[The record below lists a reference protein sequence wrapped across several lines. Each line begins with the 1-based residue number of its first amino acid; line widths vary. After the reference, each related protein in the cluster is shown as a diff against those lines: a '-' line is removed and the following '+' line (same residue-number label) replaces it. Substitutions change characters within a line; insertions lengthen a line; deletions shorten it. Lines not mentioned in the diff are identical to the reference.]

1 MDTRSSLVSM
11 SREPAI
17 RAELYR
23 VLKNS
28 IERDISFGDSR
39 ISGLAVEYPIDG
51 KKADLVVFYQ
61 YNLLPAEYAFLIIET
76 KGRRK
81 YPATPLAK
89 ATRQAM
95 KYAEKLNSI
104 FFAVYDGWN
113 FLLFEMSRPYLIK
126 LSNFLRIDE
135 SIARNLL
142 LGLLE
147 FRQKRYEAESLEGL
161 PKVADGWSFWQTILP
176 SIAKSLASI
185 TTPELPEAWKRL
197 NGQWFPIIDRDGE
210 W

>member
-1 MDTRSSLVSM
+1 M

-23 VLKNS
+23 VLSNA
-28 IERDISFGDSR
+28 IERDISFGGYT
-39 ISGLAVEYPIDG
+39 ISSPAVEYPING
-51 KKADLVVFYQ
+51 KKVDLVVFYQ
-61 YNLLPAEYAFLIIET
+61 YIQLPTDYTFLVIET

-81 YPATPLAK
+81 YPAAPLAK
-89 ATRQAM
+89 ATKQVM
-95 KYAEKLNSI
+95 NYAKKLNSI

-126 LSNFLRIDE
+126 LSNFLHIEE

-147 FRQKRYEAESLEGL
+147 FRQKRYEAKTLDLL
-161 PKVADGWSFWQTILP
+161 PKVADGWSFWQRILP

-185 TTPELPEAWKRL
+185 TTPELPEAWKTL